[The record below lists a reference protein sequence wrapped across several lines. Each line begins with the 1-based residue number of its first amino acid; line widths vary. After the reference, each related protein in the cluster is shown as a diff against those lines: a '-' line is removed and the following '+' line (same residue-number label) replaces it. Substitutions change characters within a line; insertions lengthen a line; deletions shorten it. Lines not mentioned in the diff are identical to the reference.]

1 MEMEILYFMFGLV
14 IVGIPVAVYF
24 LIMNFIFAIWERP
37 SGWAVICWLI
47 THVSLVATLFWCY
60 FCQFI
65 PDAVSDAY
73 DVSFIAALVLCTISS
88 FISIRARSIICPNCH
103 SWNKFTTK
111 KVDVEHYVSTEN
123 IQRNVYNKRGDRIG
137 YFDDTV
143 DVNRVRRHG
152 QFKCK
157 KCGATF
163 NQTY

>member
-1 MEMEILYFMFGLV
+1 MEVLYFIFTGLV
-14 IVGIPVAVYF
+14 VGIPICLYF
-24 LIMNFIFAIWERP
+24 LIVVHASRRLWKHRIGALGMIGLLLAFAILP
-37 SGWAVICWLI
+37 IVLLCYLHQFVPDVANGAYVVWAICSMLI
-47 THVSLVATLFWCY
+47 GLLG
-60 FCQFI
+60 
-65 PDAVSDAY
+65 
-73 DVSFIAALVLCTISS
+73 SFFSMRDET
-88 FISIRARSIICPNCH
+88 IICPNCH

-143 DVNRVRRHG
+143 DVNRVRYHG